1 MTAFDFDTQRVRTDD
16 FDGPLELLLYLVRR
30 QGVGIKEIKLSDIT
44 DSYLQA
50 LEHIQLMD
58 LDTAG
63 DFLLIA
69 ATLCYIKSQD
79 ILGLRQLNSE
89 IVADEPSPEDVQ
101 NRLRN
106 QIIQY
111 ERYREAAKNLSL
123 TPLLNQDVFIRP
135 EPEVDEVHKVQ
146 TNIDAYGL
154 LHIFQRLIHQHES
167 EDSALVIESTP
178 YSLSAMA
185 EWLLDELSANKT
197 TLQVLLRKHDNKS
210 NRIICF
216 LATLELIRL
225 QYVYVNQSDHLAPI
239 HLSISRLPNLPPI
252 QSMIGEF

>member
-30 QGVGIKEIKLSDIT
+30 QGVSIKDIRLADIT
-44 DSYLQA
+44 DSYLRA

-58 LDTAG
+58 LDSAG

-79 ILGLRQLNSE
+79 ILGLRNPSSDEASE
-89 IVADEPSPEDVQ
+89 EPSPDDVQ

-111 ERYREAAKNLSL
+111 ERFREAAINLSK
-123 TPLLNQDVFIRP
+123 TPLLNRDVFTRP
-135 EPEVDEVHKVQ
+135 EPEIEHSNHIA
-146 TNIDAYGL
+146 TNVDAYGL
-154 LHIFQRLIHQHES
+154 LHIFQRLIQSHQDK
-167 EDSALVIESTP
+167 DSALIIQSTP

-185 EWLLDELSANKT
+185 ERILEELSSGKT
-197 TLQVLLRKHDNKS
+197 TLQALLRKYDTKA
-210 NRIICF
+210 NRIVCF

-225 QYVYVNQSDHLAPI
+225 QYVYVSQGDHLAPI
-239 HLSISRLPNLPPI
+239 HLSASRIPNLPPI
-252 QSMIGEF
+252 QSLIGEL

>member
-30 QGVGIKEIKLSDIT
+30 QGVSIRDIRLADIT

-58 LDTAG
+58 LDSAG

-79 ILGLRQLNSE
+79 ILGLRTEESKE
-89 IVADEPSPEDVQ
+89 DSDEPSPEDVQ
-101 NRLRN
+101 TRLRN
-106 QIIQY
+106 QIMQY
-111 ERYREAAKNLSL
+111 ERFREAAINLNQA
-123 TPLLNQDVFIRP
+123 PLLNQDIFTRP
-135 EPEVDEVHKVQ
+135 ATEAEEATTISTH
-146 TNIDAYGL
+146 IDPYGL
-154 LHIFQRLIHQHES
+154 LHIFQRIIQQ
-167 EDSALVIESTP
+167 SASDTSLVIESTP

-185 EWLLDELSANKT
+185 EWLLEELST
-197 TLQVLLRKHDNKS
+197 GQSTLQNLLKKHESKG
-210 NRIICF
+210 NRIVCF

-225 QYVYVNQSDHLAPI
+225 QYVYVSQGAHLAPI
-239 HLSISRLPNLPPI
+239 HLTASRVPNLPPI
-252 QSMIGEF
+252 QSLIGEL